1 MRAKVWVSWFSWAFR
16 KEQVNAA
23 ASHGN
28 GESTGLELMDKE
40 SKRVRKSIRSGDE
53 PRPDSRNKEV
63 DSAVGL

>member
-1 MRAKVWVSWFSWAFR
+1 
-16 KEQVNAA
+16 VNAA